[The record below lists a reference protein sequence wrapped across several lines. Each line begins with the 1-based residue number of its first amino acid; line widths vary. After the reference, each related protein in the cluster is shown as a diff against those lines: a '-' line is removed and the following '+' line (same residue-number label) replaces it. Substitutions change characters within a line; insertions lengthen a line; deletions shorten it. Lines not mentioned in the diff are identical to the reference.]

1 MGSFQTIDGVD
12 KNHQWVAVKRLLN
25 LHRQNYNLLQV
36 WFGHPQSPTNTFTS
50 LLPPPIRVQR
60 WRNPF
65 CGIHS
70 ATIYE
75 HAVVGRRL
83 HQADNDGAR
92 GLILH
97 RCSPSCP
104 SDYAN
109 KPRRAHQSPA
119 GTQDIPSR
127 TRNQRACAL
136 AYGGTTTFCSR
147 RVCFSP

>member
-1 MGSFQTIDGVD
+1 MGSRKTTTELASTKLQFVAGMVRTSS
-12 KNHQWVAVKRLLN
+12 KPHQH
-25 LHRQNYNLLQV
+25 LH
-36 WFGHPQSPTNTFTS
+36 FSIT
-50 LLPPPIRVQR
+50 PPIRVQR